1 MAVADNAGVESLGG
15 IGMTMGINMG
25 IGMGHSLP
33 MTRTYPILSS
43 DNGTEQLYET
53 PSPLEQQQQQLQ
65 LQQQQTQQQ
74 LPQKTDAQQNH
85 TQPKQTKSGPPLPPK
100 PQLQSQPGQQP
111 RANGV
116 VSRDSEADEKSGTLD
131 AHSSVSNASMR
142 ELEDLL
148 TKLNPLAKEFVPPS
162 HTEANSNTVS
172 VAAAKGNTRRKNGY
186 NIGKRRVNSRTSRA
200 QREDS
205 IRRTVYVSDIDQQV
219 TEEQLA
225 ALFITCGQVVDC
237 RVCGDPNSVLRFA
250 FVEFTDEEGARA
262 ALSLAGTMLGY
273 YPVRVLPSKTAIV
286 PVNPTFLPRSEDERE
301 MCARTI
307 YCTNIDK
314 KVSQADVKLFFESLC
329 GEVARLRLLGDYH
342 HSTRIAFVEFV
353 MAESAMA
360 ALNCS
365 GAILGALPIR
375 VSPSKTPRPVRIIT
389 EANRGYFILDV
400 SYDQLGLKSTRKL
413 PTFPY
418 VRVGL
423 VKCDKRALTSGK
435 LAFLAQL
442 RFVHALRP
450 Q

>member
-1 MAVADNAGVESLGG
+1 MAVAEMGLGL
-15 IGMTMGINMG
+15 NM
-25 IGMGHSLP
+25 LP
-33 MTRTYPILSS
+33 IARNYPLLSV
-43 DNGTEQLYET
+43 DVVQQNGGDKLYDIAT
-53 PSPLEQQQQQLQ
+53 PRDQQQGGQQKTQQQQQ
-65 LQQQQTQQQ
+65 QQQMQAQV
-74 LPQKTDAQQNH
+74 PQ
-85 TQPKQTKSGPPLPPK
+85 
-100 PQLQSQPGQQP
+100 
-111 RANGV
+111 ANGGGV
-116 VSRDSEADEKSGTLD
+116 VVRESSKALDYEAAEGLD
-131 AHSSVSNASMR
+131 GGSSIVSNDSMR
-142 ELEDLL
+142 ELEELL

-162 HTEANSNTVS
+162 HSNAS
-172 VAAAKGNTRRKNGY
+172 SAAAALAASIPKQISRRNGNNGGSRKRGS
-186 NIGKRRVNSRTSRA
+186 NSRTNRA

-262 ALSLAGTMLGY
+262 ALSLGGTMLGY

-286 PVNPTFLPRSEDERE
+286 PVNPTFLPRTEDDRE
-301 MCARTI
+301 TCARTV

-365 GAILGALPIR
+365 GAILGSLPIR
-375 VSPSKTPRPVRIIT
+375 VSPSKTPVRPR
-389 EANRGYFILDV
+389 
-400 SYDQLGLKSTRKL
+400 S
-413 PTFPY
+413 P
-418 VRVGL
+418 
-423 VKCDKRALTSGK
+423 
-435 LAFLAQL
+435 
-442 RFVHALRP
+442 RP
-450 Q
+450 PLH